1 MRRCASHFCLMVMK
15 CMDTALGIQSRS
27 TLRPTLALQ
36 LPDNVSHVLVAGL
49 LLRSTLFQA
58 AVAWLLVAPPMA
70 RCGCGMLLHARV
82 CMKQLS
88 RCHQH
93 QQQLLLAV
101 VGALV
106 VELVPVL
113 QEMMLGMG
121 VTTLPL

>member
-1 MRRCASHFCLMVMK
+1 
-15 CMDTALGIQSRS
+15 MDTALGIQSRS
-27 TLRPTLALQ
+27 TLRPTLGLA

-49 LLRSTLFQA
+49 LPRSTLFQA

-88 RCHQH
+88 RRHQQQQ
-93 QQQLLLAV
+93 QQQLLLVA
-101 VGALV
+101 GALV